1 VLGYV
6 TDPAAPGGLRRSQL
20 DEPPAAPDEVLVEV
34 RAFALNRGELTL
46 LGQRTDGWHPGQDVA
61 GVVVAG
67 DGPAPGTRVV
77 ALADQGGWSERVAV
91 PAHRV
96 APIPDGVS
104 FADAASLPV
113 AGLTALRALRA
124 GGQRLGS
131 AVLVT
136 GASGGVGAFAVQ
148 LAKAGGAT
156 VTALVSGPGRLDAAR
171 AAGADRVVTEL
182 GAGDRFDV
190 ALDGVGGQV
199 LAEAIRHLVPGGT
212 AVAYGAAGG
221 REPAPLGFW
230 EFPPLARLVGFFV
243 YATGEE
249 TFAADLELLATMVG
263 DGRLQPPVGR
273 TSDWSEA
280 VAAIDALRRHEV
292 TGKVVC
298 TIGAQA

>member
-1 VLGYV
+1 MLGYV
-6 TDPAAPGGLRRSQL
+6 TDPTAPGGLRRAQL
-20 DEPPAAPDEVLVEV
+20 DEPAAGPGEMLVHV
-34 RAFALNRGELTL
+34 RAFALNRGELRL
-46 LGQRTDGWHPGQDVA
+46 LVDRPDGWHPGQDVA

-67 DGPAPGTRVV
+67 DGPPPGTRVV
-77 ALADQGGWSERVAV
+77 AIADQGGWSERVAV
-91 PAHRV
+91 PSHRV

-156 VTALVSGPGRLDAAR
+156 VTGLVSGPGRVDAAR
-171 AAGADRVVTEL
+171 AAGADRVVTAL

-199 LAEAIRHLVPGGT
+199 LVEAVRHLVPGGT

-221 REPAPLGFW
+221 REPAQLGFW
-230 EFPPLARLVGFFV
+230 EFPPLARLIGFFV

-249 TFAADLELLATMVG
+249 TFGADLELLAAMVG
-263 DGRLQPPVGR
+263 DGRLQPPVGEIR
-273 TSDWSEA
+273 DWSQA
-280 VAAIDALRRHEV
+280 VAAVEALRERAV

-298 TIGAQA
+298 TLGAQS